1 MAWLAAVTGEAA
13 KFSTEVVHGHYR
25 ANLEPSITIKA
36 NGKLGYTPKDFPA
49 AFYLSVTTCS
59 RTWFISPEN
68 FLFRNSS
75 DISPSWERKREV
87 SASISTEVF
96 SFLSFFLEGR
106 EKLKRYKRGIKT
118 SPRINVIQKRC
129 WKAWRLKVLIE
140 LSRWEFFFFFFE
152 VLQRI
157 IRLMLSTNF
166 IEKRLCRYIPSKWVH
181 SLGAAVPPRCIF
193 RYNQTS
199 RVVAFVPRSNGNTTA
214 RYPICF
220 RSRSPLFVINIVQ
233 STKLQLEKKII
244 IINR

>member
-59 RTWFISPEN
+59 RTWFISLEN

-96 SFLSFFLEGR
+96 SFFSFFLQGR

-140 LSRWEFFFFFFE
+140 LSRWEFFFFFFWSFTTNYSSN
-152 VLQRI
+152 VVDQFYRKAFMPLYTVQVGSF
-157 IRLMLSTNF
+157 IRG
-166 IEKRLCRYIPSKWVH
+166 RCPPSLYF
-181 SLGAAVPPRCIF
+181 SL
-193 RYNQTS
+193 
-199 RVVAFVPRSNGNTTA
+199 
-214 RYPICF
+214 
-220 RSRSPLFVINIVQ
+220 
-233 STKLQLEKKII
+233 
-244 IINR
+244 

>member
-96 SFLSFFLEGR
+96 SFLSFFFLQGR

-140 LSRWEFFFFFFE
+140 LSRWEFFFFFWSFTTNYSSN
-152 VLQRI
+152 VVDQFYRKAFMPLYTVQVGSF
-157 IRLMLSTNF
+157 IRG
-166 IEKRLCRYIPSKWVH
+166 RCPPSLYF
-181 SLGAAVPPRCIF
+181 SL
-193 RYNQTS
+193 
-199 RVVAFVPRSNGNTTA
+199 
-214 RYPICF
+214 
-220 RSRSPLFVINIVQ
+220 
-233 STKLQLEKKII
+233 
-244 IINR
+244 

>member
-75 DISPSWERKREV
+75 A
-87 SASISTEVF
+87 ASIFLHLGRERERGF
-96 SFLSFFLEGR
+96 SLNLDRRFFFSLFFFFLEGR

-140 LSRWEFFFFFFE
+140 LSRWEFFFFFFWSFTTNYSSN
-152 VLQRI
+152 VVDQFYRKAFMPLYTVQVGSF
-157 IRLMLSTNF
+157 IRG
-166 IEKRLCRYIPSKWVH
+166 RCPPSLYF
-181 SLGAAVPPRCIF
+181 SL
-193 RYNQTS
+193 
-199 RVVAFVPRSNGNTTA
+199 
-214 RYPICF
+214 
-220 RSRSPLFVINIVQ
+220 
-233 STKLQLEKKII
+233 
-244 IINR
+244 

>member
-75 DISPSWERKREV
+75 DISPSWERKREGFQPQ
-87 SASISTEVF
+87 SRPRFFLF
-96 SFLSFFLEGR
+96 SLFFFLEGR

-140 LSRWEFFFFFFE
+140 LSRWEFFFFFWSFTTNYSSN
-152 VLQRI
+152 VVDQFYRKAFMPLYTVQVGSF
-157 IRLMLSTNF
+157 IRG
-166 IEKRLCRYIPSKWVH
+166 RCPPSLYF
-181 SLGAAVPPRCIF
+181 SL
-193 RYNQTS
+193 
-199 RVVAFVPRSNGNTTA
+199 
-214 RYPICF
+214 
-220 RSRSPLFVINIVQ
+220 
-233 STKLQLEKKII
+233 
-244 IINR
+244 